1 MIQALCNIYAHTAA
15 AVWSGIGWP
24 MSARGNAI
32 LCGATA
38 VIVNPGCLA
47 LRAVT
52 LSGWAGVACAIM
64 IRRAWPFPLGLA
76 LGALMSWLRVF
87 LLAAL
92 AAARPALFHALHSR
106 CGYAAFSAAFACLI
120 FAVCR
125 AAAAR
130 QRKEIRL

>member
-52 LSGWAGVACAIM
+52 LSGWAGVAC
-64 IRRAWPFPLGLA
+64 
-76 LGALMSWLRVF
+76 
-87 LLAAL
+87 
-92 AAARPALFHALHSR
+92 
-106 CGYAAFSAAFACLI
+106 LI